1 MSVKL
6 VIFSEF
12 VNLDC
17 ELLGGGDLVIFDIC
31 PSDLA
36 LHMMVVYWF
45 ELDSFWLWF
54 IKSRKC
60 INAPY
65 IQWEF
70 FLVKLLDFWDF
81 IL

>member
-17 ELLGGGDLVIFDIC
+17 ELLGGGDPLVIFDIC

-36 LHMMVVYWF
+36 LHMMVVY
-45 ELDSFWLWF
+45 
-54 IKSRKC
+54 
-60 INAPY
+60 
-65 IQWEF
+65 
-70 FLVKLLDFWDF
+70 
-81 IL
+81 